1 MQESYLDCFLITN
14 TYGDNQSLSW
24 TPWCNDFY
32 HSSNEQTLIA
42 ILNLVDISKL
52 RFIDQKVTQDGFLST
67 NTISDHYLFISGLV
81 IIVIALLVAILY
93 YDK

>member
-1 MQESYLDCFLITN
+1 MKEKIKKFKFL
-14 TYGDNQSLSW
+14 LL
-24 TPWCNDFY
+24 
-32 HSSNEQTLIA
+32 LIPLG
-42 ILNLVDISKL
+42 III

-93 YDK
+93 YDKQSNSKY

>member
-1 MQESYLDCFLITN
+1 MKEKIKKFKFL
-14 TYGDNQSLSW
+14 LL
-24 TPWCNDFY
+24 
-32 HSSNEQTLIA
+32 LIPLG
-42 ILNLVDISKL
+42 IVI

-81 IIVIALLVAILY
+81 IIAIALLVAILY

>member
-1 MQESYLDCFLITN
+1 VKEKIKKFKFL
-14 TYGDNQSLSW
+14 LL
-24 TPWCNDFY
+24 
-32 HSSNEQTLIA
+32 LIPLG
-42 ILNLVDISKL
+42 IVI

-93 YDK
+93 YDKQSNSKY